1 MQLTIPIH
9 RHHFEAILCGD
20 KTIEYRDKSPYWYSR
35 LAFRKYSTARIVNGR
50 NTKSQW
56 MTCQITE
63 IIEKDDCFEIHL
75 GPVLDFGNLDK
86 ISGLMIQN
94 TDFKDVLKNIKS
106 FGFSKNDF
114 IDYLDSKVLIT
125 PVENIKKIKGMY
137 GIEILNHIDHR
148 QIYESIIL

>member
-56 MTCQITE
+56 LTCPILD
-63 IIEKDDCFEIHL
+63 IVEKDDCFEIHM
-75 GPVLDFGNLDK
+75 GPVLDFGNLYK
-86 ISGLMIQN
+86 ISGLMIKN
-94 TDFKDVLKNIKS
+94 VDFKDVLKKIKP

-125 PVENIKKIKGMY
+125 PIENTNKIKDIH
-137 GIEILNHIDHR
+137 GIEILNHLDHR

>member
-20 KTIEYRDKSPYWYSR
+20 KIIEYREKSPYWYSR

-56 MTCQITE
+56 LICPIID

-75 GPVLDFGNLDK
+75 GPVIDFGNLDK
-86 ISGLMIQN
+86 ISGIMIQN
-94 TDFKDVLKNIKS
+94 ADFNGVLKKIKTL
-106 FGFSKNDF
+106 GFLKNDF

-125 PVENIKKIKGMY
+125 PIENVKKIKGIH
-137 GIEILNHIDHR
+137 GIETLNHLDHR
-148 QIYESIIL
+148 KIYEAIIL

>member
-56 MTCQITE
+56 LTCQILD
-63 IIEKDDCFEIHL
+63 IIENDDCFEIHL
-75 GPVLDFGNLDK
+75 GPISDFGNLDK
-86 ISGLMIQN
+86 ISGIMIQN
-94 TDFKDVLKNIKS
+94 TVFFLPRYNPVPLHRRNTTS
-106 FGFSKNDF
+106 RGVGFSV
-114 IDYLDSKVLIT
+114 SGT
-125 PVENIKKIKGMY
+125 
-137 GIEILNHIDHR
+137 
-148 QIYESIIL
+148 S

>member
-94 TDFKDVLKNIKS
+94 TDVKDVLKNIKS

-125 PVENIKKIKGMY
+125 PIENTNKIKDIH
-137 GIEILNHIDHR
+137 GIEILNHIDNR
-148 QIYESIIL
+148 QIFEKIIL

>member
-56 MTCQITE
+56 LTCQITK
-63 IIEKDDCFEIHL
+63 IVEKDDCFEIHL
-75 GPVLDFGNLDK
+75 GPISDFGNLDK

-94 TDFKDVLKNIKS
+94 ADFKDVLKKIKQ

-125 PVENIKKIKGMY
+125 PIENTNKIKY
-137 GIEILNHIDHR
+137 IHGIEILNHLDHR

>member
-56 MTCQITE
+56 LTCQILD
-63 IIEKDDCFEIHL
+63 IVEKDDCFEIHL
-75 GPVLDFGNLDK
+75 GPVVDFGNLDK
-86 ISGLMIQN
+86 ISGIMIKDI
-94 TDFKDVLKNIKS
+94 DFKDVLKNINP
-106 FGFSKNDF
+106 FGFSKSDF
-114 IDYLDSKVLIT
+114 IDYHDSACSCH
-125 PVENIKKIKGMY
+125 N
-137 GIEILNHIDHR
+137 GIFCGFVVPFG
-148 QIYESIIL
+148 Y